1 MLTLVSTYSIN
12 DFALMM
18 PFLKQQDTNKN
29 HLEDISHIFITD
41 DFAFVI
47 NFMDND
53 IRVSFASDLLK
64 KLRS

>member
-1 MLTLVSTYSIN
+1 
-12 DFALMM
+12 MM